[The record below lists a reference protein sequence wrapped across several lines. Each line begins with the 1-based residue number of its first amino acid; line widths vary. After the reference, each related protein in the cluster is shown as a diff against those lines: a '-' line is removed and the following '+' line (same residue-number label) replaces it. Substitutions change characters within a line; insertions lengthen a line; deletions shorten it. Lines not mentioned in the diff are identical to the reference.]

1 MLVRG
6 AAFAINLSKHIKNS
20 SEDSFCQASV
30 CVYFFLAF
38 RFLQGIG
45 SINTPLRGFYCRSL
59 ILGMVLLALLLIVI
73 LPKHF
78 GCCLFSLPD
87 WCWNRD
93 YKNLQ
98 CTEKVPGFMLP
109 ARHRLHT
116 DNFTSHDTLLIEIK
130 RQVARG
136 EYD

>member
-1 MLVRG
+1 MLVRE

-87 WCWNRD
+87 
-93 YKNLQ
+93 
-98 CTEKVPGFMLP
+98 
-109 ARHRLHT
+109 
-116 DNFTSHDTLLIEIK
+116 
-130 RQVARG
+130 
-136 EYD
+136 